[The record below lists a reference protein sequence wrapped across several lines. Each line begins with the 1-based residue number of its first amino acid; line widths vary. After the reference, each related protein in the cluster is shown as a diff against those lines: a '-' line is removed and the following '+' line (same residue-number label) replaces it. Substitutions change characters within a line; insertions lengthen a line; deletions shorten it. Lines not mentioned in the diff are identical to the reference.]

1 MNLSKT
7 QDPFRFLKRKK
18 NVTPQKLKDNS
29 LEEHY
34 KILPDNLSSLA
45 ESKISKIEE
54 TNSKGN
60 HYDPNKYYSSK
71 C

>member
-18 NVTPQKLKDNS
+18 NVTPQKSSKDNS

-34 KILPDNLSSLA
+34 RILPDNLTSLA
-45 ESKISKIEE
+45 ESKISKI
-54 TNSKGN
+54 
-60 HYDPNKYYSSK
+60 
-71 C
+71 